1 MKSKNQNKKQSLVN
15 KLAKKYIHIHYSKKN
30 RLKWRWASFGIYFG
44 IFLFFI
50 GAAVCFTFAGLKF
63 QDSVPEYIWPTNKL
77 LFIAGLVLFFV
88 GAVLLIL
95 FGYHLVAIFNESRSM
110 YFKTK
115 KYADTRLKYMENG
128 LTKYSLKEVKWLYK
142 LRYIDKVKRDVTIT
156 KIKNN

>member
-1 MKSKNQNKKQSLVN
+1 MKSKNKNEKQSIVN

-30 RLKWRWASFGIYFG
+30 RMKWRWASFGIYFG

-50 GAAVCFTFAGLKF
+50 GAAACFTLAGLIF
-63 QDSVPEYIWPTNKL
+63 QESSPQYIWPTNKQ

-88 GAVLLIL
+88 GVVLLII

-110 YFKTK
+110 YFKTQ
-115 KYADTRLKYMENG
+115 KYADTRLKYMESD
-128 LTKYSLKEVKWLYK
+128 LKKYSLKEVKWLYK
-142 LRYIDKVKRDVTIT
+142 LRYIDKVKRDSTIT